1 MSIDEATP
9 GISLTDVQE
18 HTLDW
23 LWDKRILRGK
33 LTLLDG
39 DPDLGKSLIT
49 IDLAARVT
57 TGQPMPDGSPGITGN
72 VILIA
77 PEDDAA
83 DTIKPRI
90 LAAGGD
96 PSRIRLLTIIEH
108 PDPYTDQPR

>member
-1 MSIDEATP
+1 MGEDRFVS
-9 GISLTDVQE
+9 Q
-18 HTLDW
+18 
-23 LWDKRILRGK
+23 KRERPNILLK
-33 LTLLDG
+33 AAKFNFHDG

-49 IDLAARVT
+49 LDLAARVT

-90 LAAGGD
+90 LAAG
-96 PSRIRLLTIIEH
+96 SL
-108 PDPYTDQPR
+108 PDTFFTSIT